1 MDKQKHFLIIGG
13 GIAGLAAGFYVQQY
27 AAKFNL
33 PVSTQIIEQG
43 PSFGGKILTERM
55 DGFVIEGGPDTFI
68 ATKPWAVTLCR
79 ELGIDDRLHGTN
91 PEFNKTYILH
101 NNRLHR
107 LPGGLTMMIPTEIFP
122 MLTTGLLSWRGKARM
137 AMDFFLPPANGSQD
151 ESMGDFV
158 TRRLGREAYEHLVE
172 PLMSGIYAGDGDKL
186 SLQATLPF
194 LLDLE
199 RKYGGL
205 VRGALAVRKSR
216 ARNGK
221 SVQGS
226 RSLFLTPKT
235 GLAEIVEAL
244 VAALQESGAT
254 LRTEVEADELR
265 IDSGMPKLQLSDGSS
280 LQADGIILAT
290 PTFISAGLI
299 GSFDPD
305 LASLL
310 EEIEYVST
318 ATISLAYRKRDLPRQ
333 LDGYGYV
340 IPRREGRKALA
351 CTWTSSKFPH
361 RAPED
366 HALLRVFVGRAG
378 QEAEINWNESD
389 LLALAQDEVRIT
401 LGIDRPPLF
410 SKVHIFERAM
420 PQYNTGH
427 PLRLEKI
434 ENALDKWPWVSLA
447 GAGYRGIG
455 IPDCI
460 NSGKKAA
467 QRLLSSSFSLP
478 IKELT

>member
-1 MDKQKHFLIIGG
+1 MDKQKKFLIIGG

-27 AAKFNL
+27 AAELNL
-33 PVSTQIIEQG
+33 PVSLQIIEQE

-137 AMDFFLPPANGSQD
+137 AMDFFLPPANGAQD
-151 ESMGDFV
+151 ESMGEFV
-158 TRRLGREAYEHLVE
+158 TRRLGREAYERLVE

-186 SLQATLPF
+186 SLQATLPY

-199 RKYGGL
+199 GKYGGL
-205 VRGALAVRKSR
+205 VRGALAIRKSR
-216 ARNGK
+216 AKNGK

-226 RSLFLTPKT
+226 RSLFQTPRT

-244 VAALQESGAT
+244 VAALQKSGAT

-290 PTFISAGLI
+290 PAFISAGLI

-378 QEAEINWNESD
+378 QEEEINWTESD

-427 PLRLEKI
+427 PLRLEKM
-434 ENALDKWPWVSLA
+434 EKALDKWPWISLA

-467 QRLLSSSFSLP
+467 QRLLSSSFGLQ
-478 IKELT
+478 IEE